1 MNRPIG
7 RKAAAVLFAL
17 ALAPLGEA
25 ATKDSHAPDREM
37 LKMMEL
43 LRQMEMIKELEM
55 LRAMDRLE
63 NGATTAAPQ
72 KVQPFKKP
80 ERPK

>member
-1 MNRPIG
+1 MNRRNG
-7 RKAAAVLFAL
+7 TKAAAVFCAL
-17 ALAPLGEA
+17 ALARLGAA

-37 LKMMEL
+37 LKMMEM

-55 LRAMDRLE
+55 LRDMDRIE
-63 NGATTAAPQ
+63 NGTTAAPQ
-72 KVQPFKKP
+72 KVQPSKKP

>member
-1 MNRPIG
+1 VNRRIG
-7 RKAAAVLFAL
+7 GKAAALFFAL
-17 ALAPLGEA
+17 ALARLGEA
-25 ATKDSHAPDREM
+25 ATKDGNAPDREM

-55 LRAMDRLE
+55 LRDLDRLE
-63 NGATTAAPQ
+63 NGATAAPR
-72 KVQPFKKP
+72 KAQPSKQP